1 MEAQVNLITVNEG
14 ERQKVSTE
22 WQLWLIFLAVS
33 LVPEGSSIL
42 LQSSKQSVQR
52 DTVYTNFIGIVHLM
66 DSSQHCLGV
75 SAGILPHFLMRTST
89 RSGLVVCS
97 ILVSTY
103 YSFPCNWFW
112 GWQVISAE
120 TQWEGVIVKFIINRR
135 IHKNKSPFALIYW
148 SWKRSLVDLKT
159 KKLSTKFHYFPF
171 TT

>member
-1 MEAQVNLITVNEG
+1 MTTLIDIFRSQFSPWGQFYFITKLQTKCTK
-14 ERQKVSTE
+14 RQ
-22 WQLWLIFLAVS
+22 FA
-33 LVPEGSSIL
+33 
-42 LQSSKQSVQR
+42 LQ
-52 DTVYTNFIGIVHLM
+52 TVYTNFIGIVHLM